1 MFIYSFICLF
11 QSIETVDTISHFLC
25 YPHDTR
31 NSSKP
36 RRVWTFPP
44 KTLIFFV
51 AFSPRIYFLS
61 HKKRDMMTAYIQI
74 CILLNAYCIYL
85 RIGPITA
92 IVYGNCLN
100 TQGYPQRMRIYT
112 ICILI
117 FTIPC
122 NCKRVCF
129 HVKSLNKPSD
139 NYI

>member
-1 MFIYSFICLF
+1 
-11 QSIETVDTISHFLC
+11 
-25 YPHDTR
+25 
-31 NSSKP
+31 
-36 RRVWTFPP
+36 
-44 KTLIFFV
+44 
-51 AFSPRIYFLS
+51 
-61 HKKRDMMTAYIQI
+61 MMTAYIQI

-100 TQGYPQRMRIYT
+100 TQGYPKDENLYDLKFSDGDGPNLCRIYT

-129 HVKSLNKPSD
+129 YVKSLNKPSD